1 MLRSFVVVL
10 ALAALS
16 AATRDANDPVHLAH
30 QTGFA
35 KLNPAIASELAAG
48 RTAAGTK
55 IEKPGIGIDLEALGI
70 KPQGYTA
77 FGTPIMS
84 PSKLEKTLIN
94 QQYKCTAGVCCDMVK
109 KMFKKNTEQCDE
121 DPLQPCM
128 QPAGLCPGGAAFC
141 SKMEAKPDMTLCPG
155 GVCKAGVCQLR
166 PCKEGQCCISGRNRP
181 DGMKCEGGSCSKG
194 ECVPAPVAPAPVAV
208 NIAPVAPVAAP
219 APTATPVS
227 SPVKLVLPKLSK
239 NASPAEIKAARRVAR
254 LLRESH
260 SKQDK
265 ETLAIYK
272 KIEQQVKKTEKKRA
286 KKNLSK

>member
-1 MLRSFVVVL
+1 MRTRCSPACSPLDS
-10 ALAALS
+10 ALVAQLS
-16 AATRDANDPVHLAH
+16 AQRWKQRRRTFSFFTLLIRSLHS
-30 QTGFA
+30 
-35 KLNPAIASELAAG
+35 LNLHSFFLSV
-48 RTAAGTK
+48 
-55 IEKPGIGIDLEALGI
+55 
-70 KPQGYTA
+70 Q
-77 FGTPIMS
+77 
-84 PSKLEKTLIN
+84 
-94 QQYKCTAGVCCDMVK
+94 
-109 KMFKKNTEQCDE
+109 
-121 DPLQPCM
+121 
-128 QPAGLCPGGAAFC
+128 
-141 SKMEAKPDMTLCPG
+141 PDMTLCPG